1 MNNSL
6 RKGLAQPLLRPAD
19 PRFSSGPCKKHPG
32 WRADQFTTENLGFS
46 HRAPA
51 QKAHIEGVVRR
62 SGELLGLPNDWRLAL
77 VPASDTGALEMALW
91 SLLGPRGVD
100 ALVWDSFSAA
110 WAQDIQTQLK
120 LDDVRVL
127 AAAFGFLPELSAV
140 NCDRDVVF
148 VYNGTTS
155 GVRLPDLGWV
165 DPERSG
171 LTICDATS
179 AVYAMP
185 IDFTKLD
192 VVTWSWQKA
201 LGGEAGFG
209 MLALGPRAVDRL
221 NTHTPAWPMPKIF
234 RLTKNG
240 QINESIFRGSTI
252 NTPSLLAID
261 DLQSALGWAD
271 SLGGLP
277 ALHERSRRNQQVLA
291 SWVDQSGWV
300 AWLADRK
307 EWRSSTSMCFK
318 IVHPLFHRLAESD
331 QRNAVNSICQSLADE
346 GVAFDIAG
354 YRSAPPGLR
363 IWGGATVEASDL
375 ESLTHW
381 LDWAFQNWLHTTAK
395 EESDGTT

>member
-1 MNNSL
+1 MSNSL
-6 RKGLAQPLLRPAD
+6 SEGLARPSVRPAD

-51 QKAHIEGVVRR
+51 QKAHIEDVVRR
-62 SGELLGLPNDWRLAL
+62 SGELLGLPKDWRLAL

-100 ALVWDSFSAA
+100 ALVWDSFSAD

-120 LDDVRVL
+120 LDDVSVL
-127 AAAFGFLPELSAV
+127 EADYGSLPELSAV
-140 NCDRDVVF
+140 DGDRDVVF

-155 GVRLPDLGWV
+155 GVRVPDLSWV
-165 DPERSG
+165 DPNRAG

-185 IDFTKLD
+185 IDYDKLD

-240 QINESIFRGSTI
+240 KINESIFRGSTI

-261 DLQSALGWAD
+261 DLQSALDWAD
-271 SLGGLP
+271 SLGGLQ
-277 ALHERSRRNQQVLA
+277 ALHDRSQRNQQVLA
-291 SWVDQSGWV
+291 SWVDQSDWV
-300 AWLADRK
+300 DWLADRK

-318 IVHPLFHRLAESD
+318 ITHPQFQSLTESG
-331 QRNAVNSICQSLADE
+331 QRKAVSSLCQSLAAE
-346 GVAFDIAG
+346 GVAFDVAG
-354 YRSAPPGLR
+354 YRAAPPGLR

-381 LDWAFQNWLHTTAK
+381 LDWAFLNWLNTTAK
-395 EESDGTT
+395 DESDGTT